1 MEKRNSHSY
10 TRYNT
15 KKINLKFYQK
25 INEDTQIKKIKNNN
39 LLIKKKINDI
49 SSKNDKLL
57 SHFDS
62 VNNIL
67 LNYIAELKYK
77 MNKEI
82 YNPINQDKQKE
93 ILFINKN
100 NINMLNNYQELFKNK
115 IMDEK
120 YLNENNVIE
129 IFKDEEKRE
138 KNLIN
143 KEINKVNLSYQNF
156 KNEKNNLNFII
167 KNFRKEIQKT
177 ENNEDKIKNMKLK
190 LELLKQM
197 NDDLTNILNKEKN
210 LNKKFQKLN
219 VGEKNEIYSY
229 NSKPK
234 IVLNNLIKSS
244 RNSIKINNINK
255 LIKTPKN
262 IKISLNK
269 RAKIHDINSFKSP
282 KKLIFNDSLKN
293 NNSRNNYI
301 YTTRWNTTERNGNRI
316 NTEFSNEDKDKEKDK
331 NDIIKFY
338 KLIENELNKKKEY
351 IKNIN
356 YLINSELQTQFHIK
370 NFCLECIKDLN
381 TNIEELEIKKK
392 NYNLYDKNDLNEKI
406 KENENRL
413 NIIKI
418 IFEKCFRTY
427 N

>member
-82 YNPINQDKQKE
+82 YNPINQEKQKE

-197 NDDLTNILNKEKN
+197 NNDLTNILNKEKN

-234 IVLNNLIKSS
+234 IVLYNLIKSS

-356 YLINSELQTQFHIK
+356 YLINNELQTQFHIK

-381 TNIEELEIKKK
+381 ANIEELVKKKK

-413 NIIKI
+413 NLIKI